1 MRLHMHDTVPAGV
14 RELASS
20 AEWLEKL
27 TSGRPEVGMRIVS
40 ASYPEMRDVWA
51 RVCEHQDPDV
61 PTLFFHAVLELPA
74 RWERLPKTGTKV
86 YQANVATVAAAA
98 ETLADLLDRHQ
109 SEIDFAR
116 GSRLTFHH
124 VQVRA
129 RTIRQ
134 ELVGK
139 SRPPD
144 GWLYALGESAQPL
157 PTLPDFIR
165 ALAQEL
171 RPLREPR
178 ETLIRPTRIA
188 GENAARTFMVRS
200 LAVFLRD
207 CFGSPLFA
215 VVAGTVNTVL
225 DDPTNPLDANHAAK
239 LAADLF

>member
-129 RTIRQ
+129 RTIRPRF
-134 ELVGK
+134 L
-139 SRPPD
+139 
-144 GWLYALGESAQPL
+144 LA
-157 PTLPDFIR
+157 PTLHRILHRRVNR
-165 ALAQEL
+165 AD
-171 RPLREPR
+171 
-178 ETLIRPTRIA
+178 IV
-188 GENAARTFMVRS
+188 VRR
-200 LAVFLRD
+200 VRR
-207 CFGSPLFA
+207 CHEI
-215 VVAGTVNTVL
+215 VL
-225 DDPTNPLDANHAAK
+225 
-239 LAADLF
+239 